1 VLALSVVV
9 LAPSQH
15 LRRTFIVRSHEP
27 SSNQAAPAHGLFLG
41 VGLAA
46 TALGLIGYATN
57 VFRELELQSVSAGYR
72 PRSGWASA

>member
-1 VLALSVVV
+1 MNRA
-9 LAPSQH
+9 
-15 LRRTFIVRSHEP
+15 RTRQRLHT
-27 SSNQAAPAHGLFLG
+27 ALFLG